1 MTRHRI
7 EDELRVLAA
16 KREETLDDFIA
27 AFRRLI
33 AIDNRADVLLDRLW
47 EQQAADQPH
56 RII

>member
-7 EDELRVLAA
+7 EDELRVLAS
-16 KREETLDDFIA
+16 KRAETLDDFIA

-47 EQQAADQPH
+47 QQQADERAK
-56 RII
+56 R